1 MYLIDLVF
9 CLRKCWGKNHLN
21 INSKSAPNI
30 TCYMYNKCTCIIGF
44 LQAFALCSWIICMYI
59 FACQASSFPPTHY
72 PTRNYDLLY
81 KFVCSFRAS
90 WLTIKYVLL
99 LLYIR
104 VITKQPENC
113 ENRND
118 PDLVQAFLKKWRVES
133 ESYLGKNR
141 QLTNRRKR

>member
-1 MYLIDLVF
+1 LIWYFVYENVE
-9 CLRKCWGKNHLN
+9 KNYLN
-21 INSKSAPNI
+21 INSKSAPDM

-118 PDLVQAFLKKWRVES
+118 PDLVIRINFVSGKSQSKKGS
-133 ESYLGKNR
+133 LHS
-141 QLTNRRKR
+141 